1 MRRKPTN
8 PTLLD
13 AHIKHKY
20 TRMAVTPPKKGRGW
34 DLANT
39 NIQEWIKLFQGV
51 GVMKVYI
58 SAEHSE
64 LEDPEFF

>member
-1 MRRKPTN
+1 
-8 PTLLD
+8 
-13 AHIKHKY
+13 
-20 TRMAVTPPKKGRGW
+20 MAVTPPKKGRGW

-58 SAEHSE
+58 STEKNKKLHLQYLHLGFQPSAKAN
-64 LEDPEFF
+64 

>member
-1 MRRKPTN
+1 
-8 PTLLD
+8 
-13 AHIKHKY
+13 
-20 TRMAVTPPKKGRGW
+20 MAVTPPKKGRGW

-58 SAEHSE
+58 SPMISE
-64 LEDPEFF
+64 ACFRSIALTTEVIHIADCT

>member
-1 MRRKPTN
+1 
-8 PTLLD
+8 
-13 AHIKHKY
+13 
-20 TRMAVTPPKKGRGW
+20 MAVTPPKKGRGW

-58 SAEHSE
+58 SIEKGFCKIGCGYI
-64 LEDPEFF
+64 LCIVVVVTNKQKTI

>member
-1 MRRKPTN
+1 
-8 PTLLD
+8 
-13 AHIKHKY
+13 
-20 TRMAVTPPKKGRGW
+20 MAVTPPKKGRGW

-58 SAEHSE
+58 SIEKRYCGRFVNIN
-64 LEDPEFF
+64 PK

>member
-1 MRRKPTN
+1 
-8 PTLLD
+8 
-13 AHIKHKY
+13 
-20 TRMAVTPPKKGRGW
+20 MAVTPPKKGRGW

-58 SAEHSE
+58 SYTELTSDKEMERDLSE
-64 LEDPEFF
+64 WRRDVHILYECD

>member
-1 MRRKPTN
+1 
-8 PTLLD
+8 
-13 AHIKHKY
+13 
-20 TRMAVTPPKKGRGW
+20 MAVTPPKKGRGW

-58 SAEHSE
+58 SWI
-64 LEDPEFF
+64 

>member
-1 MRRKPTN
+1 
-8 PTLLD
+8 
-13 AHIKHKY
+13 
-20 TRMAVTPPKKGRGW
+20 MAVTPPKKGRGW

-58 SAEHSE
+58 STVAEK
-64 LEDPEFF
+64 LTTL